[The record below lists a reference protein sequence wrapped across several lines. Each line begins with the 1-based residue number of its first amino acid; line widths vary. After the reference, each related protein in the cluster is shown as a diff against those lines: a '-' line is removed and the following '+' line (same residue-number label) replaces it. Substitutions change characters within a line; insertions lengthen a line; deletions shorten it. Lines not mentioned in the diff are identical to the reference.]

1 MSGPNIPNRPKT
13 SEEHAEA
20 ESSKTKK
27 EIIYSSGIAQGTIEE
42 NIPDFNTAGCEDK
55 WEGNSNC
62 IILLGRD
69 RDGSW
74 STGEGRNPKQGTAA
88 ISLIAGRRN
97 NNPNFSDDAASIC
110 ISESSFVDR
119 KFDLIVPSEGQKQ
132 STPRSSI
139 GIKADDVR
147 LIGRRTL
154 RIATTGEPTYILQKT
169 LGEISPGPSST
180 TGVEIVA
187 NDDVDTLQP
196 MVLGDNLTEALQ
208 NLVSIIE
215 QVIQIQVAYYS
226 QQNDLNM
233 TLLDHMHYTGFY
245 DNKSLF
251 SDSLVFQGV
260 KTISNHFQDY
270 LNGLVNMLGQYG
282 PLSQFEKDYLKPT
295 GANKYINSTY
305 NKVN

>member
-1 MSGPNIPNRPKT
+1 MSGPNVPNKPT
-13 SEEHAEA
+13 VSERHTEA
-20 ESSKTKK
+20 NESKTRK
-27 EIIYSSGIAQGTIEE
+27 EIIHSSGIAQGTIEE
-42 NIPDFNTAGCEDK
+42 YIPDYNTAGCEDK

-62 IILLGRD
+62 IVVLGRD

-88 ISLIAGRRN
+88 ISLISGRKT
-97 NNPNFSDDAASIC
+97 NNPNFSEDAASIC

-119 KFDLIVPSEGQKQ
+119 KFDLVVPSAQQKQ
-132 STPRSSI
+132 TSPRSSV

-154 RIATTGEPTYILQKT
+154 RIATTGEPTYALQKT
-169 LGEISPGPSST
+169 LGDISPGASSA
-180 TGVEIVA
+180 TGIEIVA
-187 NDDVDTLQP
+187 NNDVDSLQP
-196 MVLGDNLTEALQ
+196 IVLGDNLVSALEH
-208 NLVSIIE
+208 LVAIIE
-215 QVIQIQVAYYS
+215 QLVQIQVAYYT

-233 TLLDHMHYTGFY
+233 TMLDHMHYTGFY

-282 PLSQFEKDYLKPT
+282 PLAQFEKDYLKPT
-295 GANKYINSTY
+295 GADKYINSTY